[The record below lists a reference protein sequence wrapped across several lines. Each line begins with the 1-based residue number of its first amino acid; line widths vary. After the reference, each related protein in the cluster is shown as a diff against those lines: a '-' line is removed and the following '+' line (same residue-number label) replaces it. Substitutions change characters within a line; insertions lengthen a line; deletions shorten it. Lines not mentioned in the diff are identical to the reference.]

1 MSPDLV
7 ATFWLVS
14 FLLVLVPG
22 ADWAYVITAGLRDRS
37 IIPALGGLLL
47 GYLALTLVVATGLG
61 ALVAA
66 YPVVL
71 STLTAIGAA
80 YLLWLGVRTLISA
93 RTAVFPGP
101 IVPDTAAAITPATAT
116 GSLAAV
122 ATMPI
127 QVLTPAL
134 PGVAARLGTGAWI
147 SGMNPKALLLFVA
160 LLPQF
165 TDASGS
171 WALPVQLGALGL
183 VHVLNTAII
192 YSVLGVTVRIVLRG
206 RPQVARIVTRVSGI
220 AMILIALTLVA
231 EQLHGLFV

>member
-1 MSPDLV
+1 MSPDLL

-37 IIPALGGLLL
+37 IVPALAGLLL
-47 GYLALTLVVATGLG
+47 GYLTLTLVVATGLG

-80 YLLWLGVRTLISA
+80 YLLWLGVRTLIAA

-101 IVPDTAAAITPATAT
+101 AVPDTAAEIAPPLPSTTIA
-116 GSLAAV
+116 SV

-127 QVLTPAL
+127 TVVSPAL
-134 PGVAARLGTGAWI
+134 PSVGARLGTGAWI

-165 TDASGS
+165 TDTSGAWGLS
-171 WALPVQLGALGL
+171 VQLGALGL
-183 VHVLNTAII
+183 VHVVNTAII
-192 YSVLGVTVRIVLRG
+192 YSVLGVTVRVVLRG
-206 RPQVARIVTRVSGI
+206 RPRVARIVTRVSGI
-220 AMILIALTLVA
+220 AMILIALTLAA
-231 EQLHGLFV
+231 EQLHGLFA